1 MAELERLPTRATTRP
16 KFLKIDAKKAVMTE
30 GDEME
35 VERDQGKK
43 EARLEVE
50 IVGKEHRK

>member
-35 VERDQGKK
+35 IERDQGKK